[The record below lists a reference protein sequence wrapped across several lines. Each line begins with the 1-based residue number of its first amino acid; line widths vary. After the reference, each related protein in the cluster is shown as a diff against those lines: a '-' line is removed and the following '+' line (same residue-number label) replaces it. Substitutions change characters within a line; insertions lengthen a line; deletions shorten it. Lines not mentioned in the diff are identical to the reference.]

1 MFEFLSNM
9 FRDDP
14 GHQLEGN
21 LGKEGTSRKEGI
33 LRSPSGQICLRRL
46 TDGKPLI
53 PDECYIRIE
62 VNHVYIP
69 YQRIGTKRYH
79 ACVHGCVT
87 LNDARAKDGVAGFQ
101 IVSSSKLAEKDG
113 AHADRILMKDLQ
125 VLKNAPYRGDVRFQI
140 GLMSMESEGSD
151 LLDPYLS
158 LLTKLSDAAGVS
170 VVQQALH
177 FVRPIQDG
185 LNLLVGAHK
194 GLALEVG
201 LDASTDPV
209 ISGTY
214 LLIRD
219 DPTKAQRFEFRDDQ
233 LHDPDSSQPVLD
245 VPYLVFSI
253 RGLTHRNDWRSL
265 PDLRQSQ
272 DAFNRVLSFAAR
284 NQKTEDEQLI
294 HFRRACIACQ
304 DLIPRDAVVIA
315 DQEEARFKL
324 AVAPHQMVASSDRPK
339 PWSLDEL
346 KPFPDEED
354 VF

>member
-1 MFEFLSNM
+1 MFEFLGNM
-9 FRDDP
+9 FRGAADR
-14 GHQLEGN
+14 QLKGN
-21 LGKEGTSRKEGI
+21 LGDDTAKKGGI
-33 LRSPSGQICLRRL
+33 LKAVSSQICLRRL
-46 TDGKPLI
+46 TEGKPLV
-53 PDECYIRIE
+53 PDQCYIRIE
-62 VNHVYIP
+62 VKHVSIP

-113 AHADRILMKDLQ
+113 AHADRILMQDLQ
-125 VLKNAPYRGDVRFQI
+125 VLKCAPYRGDVRLQI
-140 GLMSMESEGSD
+140 GLMSMESDGGD

-170 VVQQALH
+170 VAQQALH

-185 LNLLVGAHK
+185 LNLLLGAHK

-219 DPTKAQRFEFRDDQ
+219 DWAKTQRYEF
-233 LHDPDSSQPVLD
+233 HDNRLLDPNSGLPVMD

-253 RGLTHRNDWRSL
+253 NGLTHRNDWRSL

-272 DAFNRVLSFAAR
+272 EAFNRVLSFPAR
-284 NQKTEDEQLI
+284 NQKNEDEQLV
-294 HFRRACIACQ
+294 HFRRACFACP
-304 DLIPRDAVVIA
+304 DLITSDAALIS
-315 DQEEARFKL
+315 DQEAARFKQE
-324 AVAPHQMVASSDRPK
+324 VPPHQMAANSNRPR
-339 PWSLDEL
+339 PWELDEL
-346 KPFPDEED
+346 KPFPEEEEI
-354 VF
+354 F

>member
-9 FRDDP
+9 FRHDP
-14 GHQLEGN
+14 ERQLEGN
-21 LGKEGTSRKEGI
+21 LGEDTKKKGGI
-33 LRSPSGQICLRRL
+33 LRAPSGRICLRRL
-46 TDGKPLI
+46 NDGKPLV

-62 VNHVYIP
+62 VNHVSIP

-87 LNDARAKDGVAGFQ
+87 LNDARAKDGVAGYQ

-113 AHADRILMKDLQ
+113 AHADRILMQDLQ
-125 VLKNAPYRGDVRFQI
+125 VLKCAPYRGDVRLQI
-140 GLMSMESEGSD
+140 GLMSMESEGGD

-170 VVQQALH
+170 VARQALH

-185 LNLLVGAHK
+185 LNLLLGAHR
-194 GLALEVG
+194 GLGLEVG

-219 DPTKAQRFEFRDDQ
+219 DPTKTRRYEFRDNQ
-233 LHDPDSSQPVLD
+233 LVDPGSSLPVLD
-245 VPYLVFSI
+245 VPYLVFSVN
-253 RGLTHRNDWRSL
+253 GLTHRNDWRSL

-272 DAFNRVLSFAAR
+272 EAFNRVLSFTAR
-284 NQKTEDEQLI
+284 NQKTEDEQLV
-294 HFRRACIACQ
+294 HFRRACFACQ
-304 DLIPRDAVVIA
+304 DLITSDAAAIA
-315 DQEEARFKL
+315 DQEAARFKL
-324 AVAPHQMVASSDRPK
+324 AVAPHQMVANSDRPR
-339 PWSLDEL
+339 PWELDEL
-346 KPFPDEED
+346 KPFGEAEEM
-354 VF
+354 F